1 MLPALHHLVAG
12 FVRRTWLV
20 VLVTILACSAFA
32 ARAVSAFTGT
42 KLTEAP
48 AVRDA
53 VVASRPARP
62 APGRDKNG
70 NVLVERNIFC
80 SSCVPRPESGPT
92 NRSSSYTGE
101 PAVLIATSVGAAP
114 RATVRVVATEAQGSW
129 GLGETIPRVGKI
141 ARIGNTAIDVV
152 DEAGHTATL
161 SLIDSTGGRPDP
173 ATAAAT
179 AKTPSSTAPA
189 SPFDGR
195 IEKLGDMS
203 YRVDRELV
211 RELVM
216 GTTQAKG
223 VRALPVVKN
232 GEIAGLRLV
241 GVKPDSIAAAVGI
254 KSNDIF
260 DSIDGV
266 KIKSAQQLLDLFTK
280 LDSVSQVE
288 LSGTRAGKPL
298 VLQMQLR

>member
-1 MLPALHHLVAG
+1 MLPVLHHLVAG

-48 AVRDA
+48 VVRDA

-62 APGRDKNG
+62 VPGRDKNG

-80 SSCVPRPESGPT
+80 SSCVPHIESGPM
-92 NRSSSYTGE
+92 NRSSYSGE

-161 SLIDSTGGRPDP
+161 SLIDSSSTGGRPDS
-173 ATAAAT
+173 AAAAT
-179 AKTPSSTAPA
+179 AKSPSSTAPA

-232 GEIAGLRLV
+232 GEIAGLRLA

-288 LSGTRAGKPL
+288 LAGTRAGKPL